1 MKYCDNNNIYL
12 YPQKVTKGLQ
22 KTVIVNIQSVVLQL
36 KGGKSILSTPS
47 FVTENTKHETGKNF
61 LLYN

>member
-1 MKYCDNNNIYL
+1 MKYCDNNYIYL

-22 KTVIVNIQSVVLQL
+22 KTVIFDIQSVVLQL

-47 FVTENTKHETGKNF
+47 FDIGKY
-61 LLYN
+61 LA